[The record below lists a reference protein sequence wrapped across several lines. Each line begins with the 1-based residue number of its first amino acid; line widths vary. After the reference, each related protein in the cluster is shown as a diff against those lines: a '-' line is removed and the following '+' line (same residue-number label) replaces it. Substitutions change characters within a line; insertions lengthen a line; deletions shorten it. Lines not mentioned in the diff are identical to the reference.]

1 MAYRRLLLQ
10 IFLSFLTITLIALF
24 SITWYSGDLVRSF
37 FLKETH
43 QNLKNVA
50 NLLTEQV
57 VSHIENKNYEQ
68 LAAIITR
75 LGATTDTRITVIL
88 SDGLVVADSEKD
100 PQKMDNHARRPE
112 IIEALS
118 GKIGTSQRYSDTVNQ
133 NFLYV
138 AVPLKRDDQIFAVLR
153 TAFPL
158 NAIEETL
165 LSFQKQ
171 IIIAG
176 IFLAILTVIIGWV
189 ISRKISA
196 PYEQITNGIERIAN
210 GELSF
215 RLQLPNKG
223 MEKLVNALNAMVS
236 QLEEKIK
243 TIDQQSRELNAVL
256 QSMVEG
262 VIAVDH
268 NKKILTMNKA
278 AHKLLGLNS
287 EEVVGR
293 KIKEIVQ
300 IKQLRKI
307 ITNALKTNE
316 LIEEEIII
324 PPDDRYVQI
333 HGSILV
339 NEEGK
344 TIGALVVLNDV
355 TRLRRLEAVRRDF
368 VANVSHEIRTPLTS
382 IKGFVETL
390 RDGAM
395 NEPETA
401 KHFLDIMSTQS
412 NRLNMII
419 EDLLTLAS
427 LEENEERASIQFED
441 VDLKGVIRSAME
453 ICQPTAD
460 AKHITLN
467 VNCPD
472 GVRIRMNPSLIEQA
486 LVNLIEN
493 AVKYS
498 PDNTQVYINCLTDE
512 QGHTIE
518 VRDEGIGIE
527 NEQLPRIFERF
538 YRVDKARSRK
548 MGGTGLG
555 LSIVKHI
562 AKVHYGK
569 VNVESTVGK
578 GSTFRFFIPKLG
590 LSDQL
595 ASSS

>member
-24 SITWYSGDLVRSF
+24 SITWYSGNLVKNFYR
-37 FLKETH
+37 KEIH
-43 QNLKNVA
+43 KNLKNVA
-50 NLLTEQV
+50 NLLTDQV
-57 VSHIENKNYEQ
+57 LLHIQNKNYEQ

-75 LGATTDTRITVIL
+75 LGTTTDTRITVIL
-88 SDGLVVADSEKD
+88 SDGLVVADSEQD
-100 PQKMDNHARRPE
+100 PQKMDNHAHRPE
-112 IIEALS
+112 IVEALS
-118 GKIGTSQRYSDTVNQ
+118 GKIGMSQRYSDTVNQ

-138 AVPLKRDDQIFAVLR
+138 AIPLKKDDQILAILR

-158 NAIEETL
+158 IAIEEAL
-165 LSFQKQ
+165 ISFQRQ
-171 IIIAG
+171 IIVAG
-176 IFLAILTVIIGWV
+176 IFLAILSIIIGWV

-223 MEKLVNALNAMVS
+223 MEKLVNALNTMVS
-236 QLEEKIK
+236 QLDEKIK

-256 QSMVEG
+256 QSMAEG

-278 AHKLLGLNS
+278 AHKLLNINS
-287 EEVVGR
+287 EDVVGR

-324 PPDDRYVQI
+324 PPDDRYAQI

-368 VANVSHEIRTPLTS
+368 VANVSHEIKTPLTS

-401 KHFLDIMSTQS
+401 KHFLNIISTQS

-427 LEENEERASIQFED
+427 LEENEERASIQFE
-441 VDLKGVIRSAME
+441 VADLKGVIRSAME
-453 ICQPTAD
+453 ICQPTANV
-460 AKHITLN
+460 KHITIN

-472 GVRIRMNPSLIEQA
+472 EVFVRMNPSLIEQA
-486 LVNLIEN
+486 MVNLIEN

-498 PDNTQVYINCLTDE
+498 PDNTQVYINCFTDE
-512 QGHTIE
+512 QGYTIE
-518 VRDEGIGIE
+518 VKDEGIGIKSE
-527 NEQLPRIFERF
+527 HLPRIFERF

-578 GSTFRFFIPKLG
+578 GSTFRFFIPKLS

-595 ASSS
+595 SNKN